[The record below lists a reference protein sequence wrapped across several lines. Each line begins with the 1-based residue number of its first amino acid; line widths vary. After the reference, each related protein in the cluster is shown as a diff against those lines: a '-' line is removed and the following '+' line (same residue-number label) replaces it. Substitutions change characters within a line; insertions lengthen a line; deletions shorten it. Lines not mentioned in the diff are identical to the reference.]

1 MNEKKDDLDELI
13 IELHIKSIKK
23 DYEEYKELLIERK
36 NIDDPKLYKK
46 NAEYIWLYQ
55 KNRAPLIKRQ
65 KGFIFI

>member
-46 NAEYIWLYQ
+46 NTDYIWLYQ
-55 KNRAPLIKRQ
+55 KKRAPLIKRQ
-65 KGFIFI
+65 KGFVFM